1 MGLHTRLYRLGAGLM
16 SALFLLLLLA
26 PGSSA
31 QEFRDRESRA
41 GLTIGPGFQ
50 GGASM
55 IIESRETQ
63 KIKPIFAWRAGI
75 HTTYP
80 LNEVISAGLGLGLDN
95 RGTREHVFNNSD
107 LYADTRV
114 MYFSLYPNFVFG
126 GFNLGFNLGFPL
138 SASYTTAN
146 GTSTSISD
154 TEDLPLL
161 LEPRVGVTIPL
172 VDVKEGWLSVVFGT
186 GFSFTPLIDY
196 PEPTDFFGD
205 WRNVSAHLGLRFEF
219 GIPGTERED

>member
-16 SALFLLLLLA
+16 SAILLLLLLA
-26 PGSSA
+26 PDSSA
-31 QEFRDRESRA
+31 QEFKDRESRA
-41 GLTIGPGFQ
+41 GLTIGPGFM

-63 KIKPIFAWRAGI
+63 KIKPIFAWRAGV

-80 LNEVISAGLGLGLDN
+80 LNEVISAGLELGVDN
-95 RGTREHVFNNSD
+95 RGTREHYFDNSD

-114 MYFSLYPNFVFG
+114 TYFSLYPNFVFG

-138 SASYTTAN
+138 SASYTLAN
-146 GTSTSISD
+146 GSSIDVSD
-154 TEDLPLL
+154 TDELPLL
-161 LEPRVGVTIPL
+161 IEPRIGVTLPL
-172 VDVKEGWLSVVFGT
+172 VDVKEGWLSLVFGT
-186 GFSFTPLIDY
+186 GFSFNPLIDY
-196 PEPTDFFGD
+196 PGPANIVGD
-205 WRNVSAHLGLRFEF
+205 WRNVSAHLGMRFEF